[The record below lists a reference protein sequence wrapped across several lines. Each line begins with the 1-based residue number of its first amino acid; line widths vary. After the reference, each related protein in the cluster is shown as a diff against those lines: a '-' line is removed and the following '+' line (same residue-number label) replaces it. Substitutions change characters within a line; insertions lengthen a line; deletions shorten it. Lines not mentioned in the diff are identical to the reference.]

1 MNLNTRLR
9 KVVATLQSIQKT
21 AVMNEN
27 LRYLVTTAV
36 QDINNAAR
44 SIKNDNRYKAQSILE
59 YVIEVLS
66 GVDVDAE
73 PNPVLKKYHDDY
85 ATERAA
91 AVSIAADLEA
101 SLKRLAPK
109 AGDLRAELIAE
120 LESRV

>member
-59 YVIEVLS
+59 DVIKVLS

-73 PNPVLKKYHDDY
+73 PNQVSNDDY